1 MSSSVLTVNFAFGD
15 STTRQY
21 TVGTFDVNSVSVLE
35 FKTRLQNFDKVN
47 AELQKK
53 VTNLADVLKS
63 DNGYNLT
70 GIKSATITTSQ
81 TQRIFDAST
90 YTPT

>member
-21 TVGTFDVNSVSVLE
+21 TVGTFAVNSVSVLQ
-35 FKTRLQNFDKVN
+35 FKNRLQNFDKVN

-81 TQRIFDAST
+81 TQRIFDAAT
-90 YTPT
+90 YTP

>member
-21 TVGTFDVNSVSVLE
+21 SMGTFAVNSVSVLE
-35 FKTRLQNFDKVN
+35 FKNRLRNFN
-47 AELQKK
+47 ALDAESQKK
-53 VTNLADVLKS
+53 FTNLADALKS

-70 GIKSATITTSQ
+70 GIKSASITTSQ
-81 TQRIFDAST
+81 TQRIFDAAT
-90 YTPT
+90 YTP